1 MFKYFKY
8 RALRFSCFYERSRST
23 VVYFNLA
30 KSYSFKAVDVA
41 SSLNISAFS
50 FGIVG
55 GSFLGGIAL
64 DTYGLRSTML
74 LAAAMVALAVLL
86 MLVENKFENKRQK

>member
-1 MFKYFKY
+1 MG
-8 RALRFSCFYERSRST
+8 L
-23 VVYFNLA
+23 
-30 KSYSFKAVDVA
+30 
-41 SSLNISAFS
+41 
-50 FGIVG
+50 
-55 GSFLGGIAL
+55 FLGGVAL